1 MSASDSRRSVS
12 CISAVPAALLC
23 VLALPGCGAMGELA
37 YHGPWSWVAGTV
49 AVLAV
54 VGFIVS
60 RMRR

>member
-1 MSASDSRRSVS
+1 MPTPDRHPIQRRALPLLAAA
-12 CISAVPAALLC
+12 SAV
-23 VLALPGCGAMGELA
+23 VLPGCAAMGELA
-37 YHGPWSWVAGTV
+37 HHGPWGWVGITV